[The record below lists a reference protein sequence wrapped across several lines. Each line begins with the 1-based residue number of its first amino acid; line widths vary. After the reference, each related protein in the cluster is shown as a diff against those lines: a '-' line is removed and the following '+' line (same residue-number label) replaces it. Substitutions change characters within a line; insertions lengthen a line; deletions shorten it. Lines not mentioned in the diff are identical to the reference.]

1 MHVHFMGIGGSGM
14 SAVAQIA
21 KAQGFTVTGCDLQG
35 QTPYSQGLDVLKGHA
50 ADHLKGVDILAVTPA
65 VYFQSTQHPELT
77 EGREKKIVMTWQE
90 FMGKYL
96 HKNKLLICIAG
107 THGKSTTTTMA
118 GLLLEQAGLDPTVE
132 VGATVPAWHSNVR
145 HGKSEYFI
153 SEADEYYHNFQHYTP
168 DIVILNNI
176 ELDHPEYFKTLDKVL
191 EAFQRF
197 IDNIKPGGTLIYNAD
212 SENIKKLKLP
222 KHAIGYSLAEFPKD
236 LKLGIPGEHNKANA
250 MGIIKLGK
258 LLKIKDHVVYETLKN
273 FSGIGRRLEL
283 LGDPK
288 GIKVYDDYA
297 NLPTAFAANLTALKQ
312 VNPQSRIW
320 AIIEPHTFSRLKAV
334 LTELKPSLAL
344 ADKIIISKVFAS
356 RETDPGDFSGADIAK
371 ACDGEYIPE
380 FKDIVAKVSSEA
392 QAGDI
397 VLIMGSGD
405 SYKLARLILEAI

>member
-1 MHVHFMGIGGSGM
+1 
-14 SAVAQIA
+14 
-21 KAQGFTVTGCDLQG
+21 
-35 QTPYSQGLDVLKGHA
+35 
-50 ADHLKGVDILAVTPA
+50 
-65 VYFQSTQHPELT
+65 
-77 EGREKKIVMTWQE
+77 MTWQE

-96 HKNKLLICIAG
+96 HKNKLLICVAG

-145 HGKSEYFI
+145 LGKSEYFI
-153 SEADEYYHNFQHYTP
+153 SEADEYYHNFQHYIP

-236 LKLGIPGEHNKANA
+236 LKLGILGEHNKANA

-297 NLPTAFAANLTALKQ
+297 TQP
-312 VNPQSRIW
+312 W
-320 AIIEPHTFSRLKAV
+320 AYS
-334 LTELKPSLAL
+334 
-344 ADKIIISKVFAS
+344 
-356 RETDPGDFSGADIAK
+356 
-371 ACDGEYIPE
+371 
-380 FKDIVAKVSSEA
+380 
-392 QAGDI
+392 
-397 VLIMGSGD
+397 
-405 SYKLARLILEAI
+405 